1 MEQNM
6 KDLKEKLQPLSDK
19 LDPTVAAFIDTVMEN
34 NDIETLKTITTSMSA
49 IINSTTDR
57 QRISRI
63 STAVAFASIIVTLCY
78 SATYGL
84 ILAVA
89 NIAGNTVA
97 QFVIANDKYKALKA
111 LDNIGFPIEEFMKDI
126 GLYQENTDDES

>member
-34 NDIETLKTITTSMSA
+34 DDIETLKTITTSIST

-63 STAVAFASIIVTLCY
+63 AASDEWIKRWDMKNTINAIAAKDMPHIREVTCD
-78 SATYGL
+78 
-84 ILAVA
+84 V
-89 NIAGNTVA
+89 
-97 QFVIANDKYKALKA
+97 
-111 LDNIGFPIEEFMKDI
+111 
-126 GLYQENTDDES
+126 